1 MSAVDVGTAMTGR
14 TGIFDMAVTT
24 CDRLP
29 RLLLVT
35 VIQDRIVV
43 AVATIRRPIVAVAP
57 DRPAGTA
64 IHQDQARLVTVIHDR
79 LVVVGAATL
88 FLPTA
93 VVLYRRV
100 VHRGR
105 RDRVLVTRR
114 SRVGGGMHPGRS
126 RRHRLRNAMTLL
138 LRSVSVL

>member
-14 TGIFDMAVTT
+14 TGILDMAVTT

-35 VIQDRIVV
+35 VIQDRE
-43 AVATIRRPIVAVAP
+43 IRRRIVAVAP
-57 DRPAGTA
+57 DRPAETA

-79 LVVVGAATL
+79 LVAVGAATHR
-88 FLPTA
+88 LPTA
-93 VVLYRRV
+93 VVPYRRV
-100 VHRGR
+100 VYRGR

>member
-79 LVVVGAATL
+79 LVVVGASTHR
-88 FLPTA
+88 LPTA

-100 VHRGR
+100 VH
-105 RDRVLVTRR
+105 
-114 SRVGGGMHPGRS
+114 RS